1 MLKSRS
7 RNEFIIIFW
16 KKYGFGWL
24 YRDFVL
30 HFRILLTDDWILHWA
45 TESENYIIL
54 TLFYDQNYVN
64 LSNLKFHT
72 VFICLKIT
80 QIQNYNS
87 SLLHEDKLLWLI
99 YIDCTLYTGIQYIKI
114 FHFITPNFSP
124 IPKHNFFSL
133 LTQLL
138 AFTDT

>member
-1 MLKSRS
+1 M
-7 RNEFIIIFW
+7 

-24 YRDFVL
+24 YRDFFYISEYFWQMTV
-30 HFRILLTDDWILHWA
+30 LHWA
-45 TESENYIIL
+45 TESEKYIIL

-64 LSNLKFHT
+64 LSNLKFHTLCHT

-124 IPKHNFFSL
+124 IPKHNYWHIDSN
-133 LTQLL
+133 
-138 AFTDT
+138 FTDIYSFLL

>member
-1 MLKSRS
+1 MVLVDY
-7 RNEFIIIFW
+7 IGIFFYISEYFW
-16 KKYGFGWL
+16 QMTVYC
-24 YRDFVL
+24 
-30 HFRILLTDDWILHWA
+30 
-45 TESENYIIL
+45 TEQL
-54 TLFYDQNYVN
+54 
-64 LSNLKFHT
+64 NLKIISYWHYFTTKIMSICPIWNFTLYILYVT

-80 QIQNYNS
+80 QIQNNNS